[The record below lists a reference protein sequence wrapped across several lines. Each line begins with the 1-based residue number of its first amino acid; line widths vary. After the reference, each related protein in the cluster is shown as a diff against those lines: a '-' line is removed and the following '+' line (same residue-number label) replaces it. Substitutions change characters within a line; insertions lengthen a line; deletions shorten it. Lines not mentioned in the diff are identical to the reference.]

1 MALATLKAALDLEQI
16 PSKLAVTRLIQAFA
30 VKGDLESIEAIQSM
44 VNGLDA
50 IGLSRMVFI
59 NNIALAQMKKWV
71 LSSFLD

>member
-50 IGLSRMVFI
+50 VSLSSMVFI
-59 NNIALAQMKKWV
+59 NNIALAQMKK
-71 LSSFLD
+71 